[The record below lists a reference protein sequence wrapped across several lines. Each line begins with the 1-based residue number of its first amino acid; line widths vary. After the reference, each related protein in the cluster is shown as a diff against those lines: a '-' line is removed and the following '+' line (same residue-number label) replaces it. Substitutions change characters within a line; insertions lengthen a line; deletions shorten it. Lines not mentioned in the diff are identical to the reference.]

1 MITIEKNLY
10 ALHTRHTSYVFC
22 VMESGHPEHLYYGR
36 RIHAQQTVMMEKR
49 AFLPG
54 NTIAYDS
61 SFENLS
67 LEDCC
72 LEMSSYGKGDIR
84 EPFIET
90 EYADGST
97 TADFLFESAQISEN
111 AACRHFR
118 VHMMKTANPNSSRS
132 FWQTKK
138 EKQSWNCIM
147 TYTKTAM

>member
-97 TADFLFESAQISEN
+97 TADFLFESAQIS
-111 AACRHFR
+111 
-118 VHMMKTANPNSSRS
+118 
-132 FWQTKK
+132 
-138 EKQSWNCIM
+138 
-147 TYTKTAM
+147 

>member
-1 MITIEKNLY
+1 MITIEKSVCTAYTAYVLCI
-10 ALHTRHTSYVFC
+10 LCHGERTSGAFVLWKADSC
-22 VMESGHPEHLYYGR
+22 TADRNDG
-36 RIHAQQTVMMEKR
+36 KR

-97 TADFLFESAQISEN
+97 TADFCLRAHRFPKQN

-118 VHMMKTANPNSSRS
+118 VHMMKTANPNS
-132 FWQTKK
+132 
-138 EKQSWNCIM
+138 
-147 TYTKTAM
+147 